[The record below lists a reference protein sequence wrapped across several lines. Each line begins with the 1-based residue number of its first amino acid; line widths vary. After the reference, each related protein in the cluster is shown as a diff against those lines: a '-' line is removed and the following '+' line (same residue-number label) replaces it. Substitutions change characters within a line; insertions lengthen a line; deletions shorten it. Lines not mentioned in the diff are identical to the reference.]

1 MSVEIKLMV
10 TFYIHI
16 LLDWLLNQFRDEIH
30 FTYLRRLNV
39 KSFRLWISLPVEWS
53 LRRRRVE
60 IN

>member
-1 MSVEIKLMV
+1 MSVEIKRMV

-39 KSFRLWISLPVEWS
+39 KSFRLWKSLPVE
-53 LRRRRVE
+53 
-60 IN
+60 